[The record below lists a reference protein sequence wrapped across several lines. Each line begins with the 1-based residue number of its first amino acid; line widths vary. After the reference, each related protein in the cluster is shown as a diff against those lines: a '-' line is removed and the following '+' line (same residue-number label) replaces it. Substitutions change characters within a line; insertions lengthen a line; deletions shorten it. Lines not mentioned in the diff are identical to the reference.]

1 MALSG
6 FLQGLGQQ
14 AGYIIDYKQQYD
26 AKQQQL
32 ELGKQQLQMN
42 AFNMQLQQQQL
53 ATKAEIGQD
62 LSAQF
67 KADATAV
74 GDLDK
79 TTAIYQKEF
88 SKLMTEGKLEDAS
101 RMMQMANQTEAASR
115 QKKSDVLE
123 QHKQL
128 QEATAT
134 AALNY
139 ADNPTP
145 EGAAALEKAYAAS
158 GGDVNLIPKPNTPG
172 YSAWATGQATSSMTA
187 AQKATFV
194 QKEAD
199 LKAARDEKAREAA
212 ALLDE
217 KKSRDAATEAF
228 RQMGMQLRVSEL
240 EARKEAHRDAVAART
255 DATSFRETEVLNTKL
270 QAVAKPILLDRSNL
284 DTVRSLLAQDDS
296 RSDQQVRQILGGI
309 FKGPRGIAT
318 NKFYTDN
325 KTFGDLS
332 ERVEGFLSKQLSG
345 KFRDDDRA
353 GLRRMVD
360 ETERTLIDPQ
370 LQKLEDSQRAHA
382 KQYGLNP
389 EDVMIEGD
397 FNRAK
402 PQDDAPPA
410 GTSTKATPHSTVK
423 PPAGA
428 KPFGPPGVYILPSG
442 HKFMDGVEYYEKEK
456 GSGRWIPVMK

>member
-32 ELGKQQLQMN
+32 ESGKQQLQMN

-67 KADATAV
+67 KADATAA
-74 GDLDK
+74 GDMDK

-88 SKLMTEGKLEDAS
+88 SKLMTEGKLDDAS

-115 QKKSDVLE
+115 QKKADVLE

-139 ADNPTP
+139 ADNHTP

-158 GGDVNLIPKPNTPG
+158 GGDPNLIPKPNTPG

-187 AQKATFV
+187 AQKAAFV

-199 LKAARDEKAREAA
+199 LKAARDEKSAEAKARLEEQRNRDKEMAAYRQLTAQMRLADQAARAEALKAA
-212 ALLDE
+212 ADT
-217 KKSRDAATEAF
+217 RHDAAA
-228 RQMGMQLRVSEL
+228 
-240 EARKEAHRDAVAART
+240 
-255 DATSFRETEVLNTKL
+255 FRETGVLNAQM
-270 QAVAKPILLDRSNL
+270 QAVAKPILADRANL
-284 DTVRSLLAQDDS
+284 ELVRALLAQDNTY
-296 RSDQQVRQILGGI
+296 SDQQVRQILGGMY
-309 FKGPRGIAT
+309 KGVKGLGT
-318 NKFYTDN
+318 NKGYDDN
-325 KTFGDLS
+325 KTFGDVS
-332 ERVEGFLSKQLSG
+332 GRIEGFLSKQLSG
-345 KFRDDDRA
+345 KFRDDDRI
-353 GLRRMVD
+353 GLRRMVE

-370 LQKLEDSQRAHA
+370 LQKLEDNQRAHA

-389 EDVMIEGD
+389 EAIMIQGD
-397 FNRAK
+397 FQRAK
-402 PQDDAPPA
+402 PQVAAAPA
-410 GTSTKATPHSTVK
+410 GTSAKPTPPSPGK

-428 KPFGPPGVYILPSG
+428 KPFGPPGVYLLPSG
-442 HKFMDGVEYYEKEK
+442 HKFMDGVEYREKEK
-456 GSGRWIPVMK
+456 GSGLWIPVMK